1 MNNKDIKN
9 SIIPM
14 TKRET
19 NSPYIN
25 ANPKG
30 NGIKNIIQLE
40 NTPEPVAEDEI
51 VVESLAIKNIYQKY
65 GTNSELKI
73 DKTCKSSSDILKA
86 DDALFI
92 PMTKREVSSPYIC
105 ANHTINT
112 QNTPEMDK
120 LKKEP
125 KPRARNLVLVKRSM
139 SKPHK
144 KRKPARR
151 TLLPSEIQKAL

>member
-1 MNNKDIKN
+1 
-9 SIIPM
+9 M

-51 VVESLAIKNIYQKY
+51 VVESLAIKNVYQKY

-125 KPRARNLVLVKRSM
+125 KTRARNLALVKRSM

-144 KRKPARR
+144 KRKPARK

>member
-1 MNNKDIKN
+1 
-9 SIIPM
+9 M

-30 NGIKNIIQLE
+30 NGIKNIIQVE

-51 VVESLAIKNIYQKY
+51 VFESLAIKNVYQKY

-73 DKTCKSSSDILKA
+73 DKTCKSSSDIFKA

-92 PMTKREVSSPYIC
+92 PMTKREVNSPYIC
-105 ANHTINT
+105 ANQTINIKD
-112 QNTPEMDK
+112 TPEMEK

-125 KPRARNLVLVKRSM
+125 KPRTRNLVLVKRSM

>member
-19 NSPYIN
+19 DSPYVN

-30 NGIKNIIQLE
+30 NGTKNIVQIKNI
-40 NTPEPVAEDEI
+40 PEPVVEEA

-86 DDALFI
+86 NDDLFI
-92 PMTKREVSSPYIC
+92 PMTKREVNSPYIC
-105 ANHTINT
+105 ANQTINT
-112 QNTPEMDK
+112 QDTPEMDK

-125 KPRARNLVLVKRSM
+125 KPRTRNLVLVKRSM